1 MADWEG
7 KFRASQSDRE
17 KGAGYMDNKYAV
29 EMKEVKKS
37 FGGIYALKSVDFKVE
52 RGECHG
58 LIGENGAGKS
68 TMMKILGGIIHKD
81 EGDVFI
87 HGAQNP
93 IKDRQSSEKAGIAFV
108 PQELDFISGFTV
120 AENIFLG
127 LEPVKLGM
135 VNRKKMFQKTKEF
148 LQELQIELNPN
159 TLAKDLNVSQQQMM
173 VIARILARDA
183 SIIIMD
189 EPTARLGHAE
199 IKHLLGYIKQL
210 SARGKTIIYISHH
223 LDEIMEIC
231 DSVTVL
237 RDGVTIMTSPIK
249 KISQELLVKKMVD
262 REIEEGFKEETGHKI
277 GDVMLKIENLSKI
290 NQLYDISFEAR
301 KGEVVGFFGLVG
313 SGRTE
318 AIRAMLGIDKCNHV
332 DITLAGEKKKFRRYK
347 DAIDEGIVLVPEER
361 RKQGLILNNSV
372 ENNITLGQ
380 LQRFTKI
387 GLLNPTLEKKTVDH
401 SSREM
406 DIICRSYKQKV
417 KELSGG
423 NQQKVVLAKYIE
435 LDVKV
440 FILDEPTRG
449 IDIGAKEQIY
459 QVIEKLASKNMA
471 VIVISSELPELQRL
485 CDSVYVMKE
494 GRITKRFEREELKDA
509 EKILQYALN

>member
-1 MADWEG
+1 
-7 KFRASQSDRE
+7 
-17 KGAGYMDNKYAV
+17 MDNKYAV

-37 FGGIYALKSVDFKVE
+37 FGGIYALKNVNFRVQC
-52 RGECHG
+52 GECHG

-81 EGDVFI
+81 GGNVFI
-87 HGAQNP
+87 HGEENP

-108 PQELDFISGFTV
+108 PQELDFISSFTV

-127 LEPVKLGM
+127 LEPVNLGL
-135 VNRKKMFQKTKEF
+135 VNRKKILDKTKEF
-148 LQELQIELNPN
+148 LRELQIELDPN

-183 SIIIMD
+183 RIIIMD

-199 IKHLLGYIKQL
+199 IRHLLGYIKQL
-210 SARGKTIIYISHH
+210 SARGKTIIFISHH

-237 RDGVTIMTSPIK
+237 RDGVTITTSPISEV
-249 KISQELLVKKMVD
+249 SQELLVRQMVD
-262 REIEEGFKEETGHKI
+262 REIEEGFKEKTGHEI
-277 GDVMLKIENLSKI
+277 GDILLKVEHLYRH
-290 NQLYDISFEAR
+290 NQLFDISFEAR

-318 AIRAMLGIDKCNHV
+318 AIRAMLGVDKCDHAE
-332 DITLAGEKKKFRRYK
+332 ITLAGEKKRFRRYK
-347 DAIDEGIVLVPEER
+347 DAINEGIVLVPEER

-372 ENNITLGQ
+372 EDNITLGQ
-380 LQRFTKI
+380 LHRFTKF
-387 GLLNPTLEKKTVDH
+387 GFLNPSLEKRTVDN
-401 SSREM
+401 SSNEM
-406 DIICRSYKQKV
+406 DIVCRSSKQKV

-459 QVIEKLASKNMA
+459 QVIEKLARKNMA

-494 GRITKRFEREELKDA
+494 GHITKRFEREELKDA
-509 EKILQYALN
+509 EKILQYALTN